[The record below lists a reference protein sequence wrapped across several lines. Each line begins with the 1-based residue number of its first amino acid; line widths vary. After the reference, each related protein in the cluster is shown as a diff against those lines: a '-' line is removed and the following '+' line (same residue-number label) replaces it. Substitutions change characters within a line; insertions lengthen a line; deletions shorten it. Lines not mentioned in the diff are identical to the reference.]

1 MSFLNLFSYS
11 LLRAVT
17 FPFSLLSYTQIHAV
31 GKKLGT
37 ALYYLFP
44 KFRKRALSN
53 LALASDLRL
62 NEKEIIQFAKESF
75 QNLMITCL
83 EYAKLA
89 NEKDISRIATC
100 ENPEI
105 ADQLMAQGKNVIFFC
120 GHQANWEL
128 LFLEGTSRMPGVAI
142 GRPIKNG
149 KLYNWILGI
158 RQKFGGKIITP
169 KNAFREGLRALKSG
183 SFLGIVG
190 DQGMPDSGFSSSFL
204 GRRAWTSPLPAI
216 LAYRTGKPLMVA
228 TTKRIEGKYLV
239 HYSEPLWA
247 DLSQPMEKEIERL
260 MGKCLSLL
268 EKSIREN
275 PGQWLWQHNRWK
287 QQTPEKLKRK
297 FRHETIA
304 IILPS
309 YKKPFDEIVSHL
321 PLFRELYPYEFIT
334 LFVPKEFAGTQKLE
348 EWEVHS
354 YEKEEDLHVRDFSY
368 KLIFNFSD
376 FTSVGSHFLSLGAF
390 EVINFADLQ
399 EEANDSSTDFSHILK
414 TAISHAT

>member
-1 MSFLNLFSYS
+1 MSLLKLLSYS
-11 LLRAVT
+11 LLRALT
-17 FPFSLLSYTQIHAV
+17 FPFSLLSYTQIHAI

-53 LALASDLRL
+53 LALASDLQL

-75 QNLMITCL
+75 QNLAITCL

-89 NEKDISRIATC
+89 NEKDISRIARC

-149 KLYNWILGI
+149 KLYNWILNI

-169 KNAFREGLRALKSG
+169 KNAFREGLKALKSG

-228 TTKRIEGKYLV
+228 TTKRQDGKYLI

-247 DLSQPMEKEIERL
+247 DLSQSMEKEIERL

-268 EKSIREN
+268 EASIREN

-304 IILPS
+304 IILPHQKNS
-309 YKKPFDEIVSHL
+309 FDEIISHL

-334 LFVPKEFAGTQKLE
+334 LFVPKEFAEAEKLE
-348 EWEVHS
+348 EWEVHP

-368 KLIFNFSD
+368 KLIFNFSV

-399 EEANDSSTDFSHILK
+399 EEANDNSSNFSHILK
-414 TAISHAT
+414 AAISHAT